1 MLTTIGD
8 PDPGYLR
15 LEQVVRSND
24 ILEMCVC
31 QSAWQKENEKH
42 AVPSKR

>member
-24 ILEMCVC
+24 ILEMCLPVRL
-31 QSAWQKENEKH
+31 A
-42 AVPSKR
+42 KREREACGTF